1 MRRWIRLDVEW
12 EESAWLDALSGQAAG
27 CWPRLLCWVKLRGK
41 RGRCRAPDPSVLA
54 RRWRV
59 PRQAVDELLAAAEAS
74 GVARRDRGDVVVES
88 WDQYLAPPIRP
99 RVLNRWRRIRLAVLD
114 RDNWTCTYCGRPADQ
129 CDHVVPRAA
138 GGSDDLANLV
148 ACCGVCNRKKG
159 PRTPEQWGE
168 GARA

>member
-59 PRQAVDELLAAAEAS
+59 PRQAVDELVRAAIQDGALEADGDEIVVVNWAEYQEPDPTAAERK
-74 GVARRDRGDVVVES
+74 RRQRERE
-88 WDQYLAPPIRP
+88 LAMSNG
-99 RVLNRWRRIRLAVLD
+99 LS
-114 RDNWTCTYCGRPADQ
+114 
-129 CDHVVPRAA
+129 H
-138 GGSDDLANLV
+138 
-148 ACCGVCNRKKG
+148 
-159 PRTPEQWGE
+159 
-168 GARA
+168 